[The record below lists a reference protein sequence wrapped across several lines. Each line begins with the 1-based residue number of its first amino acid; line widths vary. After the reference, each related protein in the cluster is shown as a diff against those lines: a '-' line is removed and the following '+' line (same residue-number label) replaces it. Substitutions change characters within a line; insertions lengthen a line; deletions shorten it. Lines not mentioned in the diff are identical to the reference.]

1 MGLISGLCSCIGSCI
16 SGVCSAV
23 GSFISGACSVFTK
36 AVAGIA
42 GIATGAL
49 SMVLG
54 PLGPILGPIIANL
67 IIKVIGAVLSKLA
80 KLLHITKE
88 EEKPEEVGY
97 RVDEAG
103 RHEDWKKREEF
114 ASFQDYYDYLR
125 QQIPDEEIDKDKLN
139 KNSGAYR
146 IIGSSTLYHE
156 IGEEEGMDLPGEF
169 MMDIGRGKLSAE
181 EVKTVLKTFKDLKVD
196 GKSIADYWEGNM
208 TFREEKPITEALRS
222 AFAAL
227 YPEKSKE
234 EINDR
239 LDDIRS
245 ATRGTIDNGDS
256 LETLKRLYKDEISQM
271 EQERAG
277 IAKSGDSDALREFD
291 RVK

>member
-1 MGLISGLCSCIGSCI
+1 MGFFSFIGSCI

-49 SMVLG
+49 SVVLG

-97 RVDEAG
+97 RVDEAS

-271 EQERAG
+271 EQERAD
-277 IAKSGDSDALREFD
+277 IAKRGDSDALREFD

>member
-1 MGLISGLCSCIGSCI
+1 MGFFGFIGSCI

-23 GSFISGACSVFTK
+23 GSFVSGACSVFTK

-49 SMVLG
+49 SVVLG
-54 PLGPILGPIIANL
+54 PLGPILGPIITNL

-88 EEKPEEVGY
+88 EENPEEVGY
-97 RVDEAG
+97 RVDEAS

-114 ASFQDYYDYLR
+114 ASFRDYYDYLR
-125 QQIPDEEIDKDKLN
+125 QQIPDEEIDQDKLN

-181 EVKTVLKTFKDLKVD
+181 EVKTILKTFKDLKVD
-196 GKSIADYWEGNM
+196 GKDISDYWEGNM
-208 TFREEKPITEALRS
+208 TFREEKPITEALRG

-271 EQERAG
+271 EQERAD
-277 IAKSGDSDALREFD
+277 IAKSGDSNALREFD